1 MPLRPKLRCSIH
13 GVNIFAYLVS
23 INVLF
28 ALGSLRT
35 LRADSVLN
43 ILHSMAPELLEI
55 CPQKL
60 EILIFASPEFGEVGM
75 ILFHLH

>member
-1 MPLRPKLRCSIH
+1 MPLKLKLRCSIL
-13 GVNIFAYLVS
+13 GINIFAYLVS

-28 ALGSLRT
+28 ALGSLHT

-43 ILHSMAPELLEI
+43 VLHSMAPELLEM

-60 EILIFASPEFGEVGM
+60 QILILASPEFWEVGM
-75 ILFHLH
+75 ILFYLH